1 MSAYLKEIERLNCWD
16 RAKDEIVETL
26 MEWGQYPKNGRAAV
40 KVSELVGQDFEF
52 DGFYELW
59 MQSRPENLWSEMQR
73 IKDAAEVL
81 IRDRLEA
88 REYSWIV
95 ANLAGD
101 MERNEGADDE

>member
-1 MSAYLKEIERLNCWD
+1 
-16 RAKDEIVETL
+16 
-26 MEWGQYPKNGRAAV
+26 
-40 KVSELVGQDFEF
+40 
-52 DGFYELW
+52 
-59 MQSRPENLWSEMQR
+59 MQSNPENLWAEMQR
-73 IKDAAEVL
+73 IKDAAEVI